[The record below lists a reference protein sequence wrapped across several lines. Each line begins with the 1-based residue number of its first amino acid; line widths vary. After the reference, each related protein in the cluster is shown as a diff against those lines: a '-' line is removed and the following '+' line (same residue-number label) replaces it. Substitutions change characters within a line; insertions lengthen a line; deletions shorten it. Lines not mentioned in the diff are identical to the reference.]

1 MTKGIRF
8 VVLTIFAAF
17 FIISAVGAVN
27 ANVNHAAAPAKT
39 QVKMTKVSSVDMN
52 SYLRVSPEQMK

>member
-27 ANVNHAAAPAKT
+27 ANVTGNAVPAKS
-39 QVKMTKVSSVDMN
+39 QIKVTKVSSVDMN

>member
-1 MTKGIRF
+1 MTKSIRF

-17 FIISAVGAVN
+17 FIISAVGVVN
-27 ANVNHAAAPAKT
+27 ASVNSKSTPAKAP
-39 QVKMTKVSSVDMN
+39 VKITKVSSVDMN